1 MAPPLDSLLWWKEA
15 GRFAIPDEQC
25 WPLIRRMLAPVD
37 DVVGYLAPLIA
48 IKPPPLVLLAR
59 AVHSKLSAD
68 NFSVVATLIDLK
80 PLFGGRREFLGL
92 VPLVVGR
99 VLPLVIFRSDIYRR
113 GF

>member
-25 WPLIRRMLAPVD
+25 WLLIRRMFAPVD

-48 IKPPPLVLLAR
+48 IKPPPLVLLAG
-59 AVHSKLSAD
+59 AVYPKLSAD
-68 NFSVVATLIDLK
+68 NFSVIATLLDLE
-80 PLFGGRREFLGL
+80 PLFGGRREFLRL

-99 VLPLVIFRSDIYRR
+99 VRPLVVFGSNIYRG